1 MTKVS
6 LFGKNSDSIRHFI
19 PQFGLELVEDK
30 PHVIVSYGGDGTL
43 LSAER
48 KFPGIPKLPIRD
60 SKVCKKCS
68 NHTTETLLEALSQK
82 RINFQEFPKLE
93 AKSGSEDILAIND
106 IVVRNS
112 TPMHALRF
120 RVFKDNEQIK
130 PDVIIG
136 DGIVTTTPFGSSG
149 YYQSITRSTIN
160 RGFAAAFSNTTVKI
174 DPIKFSKGDE
184 IKLVVVRGPG
194 SLSSDNN
201 PRIISLRE
209 GDEVKIFASTHN
221 ARIFMDPL
229 RCENCT
235 ILRDKRLR

>member
-6 LFGKNSDSIRHFI
+6 LFGKNSDSIRHYI
-19 PQFGLELVEDK
+19 PQFNLELVEDK
-30 PHVIVSYGGDGTL
+30 PNVIISYGGDGTL

-68 NHTTETLLEALSQK
+68 NHTTEVLLEALGQGK
-82 RINFQEFPKLE
+82 INFQEFPKLE

-106 IVVRNS
+106 IVVRNT

-120 RVFKDNEQIK
+120 RMFKNSEAVK

-136 DGIVTTTPFGSSG
+136 DGVVATTPFGSSG
-149 YYQSITRSTIN
+149 YYASVTRTTIT
-160 RGFAAAFSNTTVKI
+160 RGFALAFSNTTQKI
-174 DPIKFSKGDE
+174 EPLKFQSGDE
-184 IKLVVVRGPG
+184 IKLAVVRGPG

-201 PRIISLRE
+201 PRIITLRE
-209 GDEVKIFASTHN
+209 GDEVKIFPSRHN
-221 ARIFMDPL
+221 ARIFIDPL